1 MRLADFGETVKFN
14 LCVKVTFLLCELV
27 QKATLAYS
35 LKTESA
41 ASFNMDN
48 LATSQESQ
56 INLTLFMYRLR
67 QINIEIVFAKI
78 LK

>member
-35 LKTESA
+35 LETKRI
-41 ASFNMDN
+41 FC
-48 LATSQESQ
+48 
-56 INLTLFMYRLR
+56 
-67 QINIEIVFAKI
+67 IVKI
-78 LK
+78 KVQSIKN